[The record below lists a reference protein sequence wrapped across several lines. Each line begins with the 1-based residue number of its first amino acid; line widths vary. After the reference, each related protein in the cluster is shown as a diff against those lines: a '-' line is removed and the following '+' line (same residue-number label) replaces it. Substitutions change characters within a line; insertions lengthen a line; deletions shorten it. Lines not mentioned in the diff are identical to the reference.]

1 MRVAARKVLLVL
13 CMLAVTIAQLYSHAF
28 AMPMDMNSSSS
39 PQIHSLHIM
48 DFSEGVTAAAE
59 DCCEQLT
66 TAVTVSNE
74 HCSSMEE
81 SSAHSCA
88 DMSDCA
94 QSHCVSPVGCGVS
107 NYIFHLGRSITTQ
120 AYNNHILIDPNAGS
134 LYRPPIFR

>member
-13 CMLAVTIAQLYSHAF
+13 CMLAVTTAQLYSHAF
-28 AMPMDMNSSSS
+28 AMPMDMNSSPSS
-39 PQIHSLHIM
+39 QTSLHIM
-48 DFSEGVTAAAE
+48 NFSENVNIAE
-59 DCCEQLT
+59 EGCCEEPT
-66 TAVTVSNE
+66 IVVIDE

-94 QSHCVSPVGCGVS
+94 QSQCVSPVGCGVS
-107 NYIFHLGRSITTQ
+107 NYIFHLDTSITTQ
-120 AYNNHILIDPNAGS
+120 TYNNHILIDPNSGS